1 MLRAECSSFYWQTPR
16 VRTGQWLVQRHKAR
30 ACCVETQNLFLWSA
44 NSQLSLHYLVILPGS
59 STKTK
64 ITVIRGWPLIIR
76 HNHKV
81 STSFHIGAFRQ
92 YKSRGQ
98 KQPLSVMSSEGDWI
112 SPSLF
117 LLRPFNSDTDGE
129 WLLKVKIQCTEI
141 CVDILRVWLSCISL
155 GLQGS
160 TLAGLPVR
168 TEGMNQIIPGEKQS
182 CF

>member
-1 MLRAECSSFYWQTPR
+1 MLRAGCSSFYWQTPR
-16 VRTGQWLVQRHKAR
+16 VRTGQWLVQRHEVR

-44 NSQLSLHYLVILPGS
+44 NSQLALHYLIILPGS
-59 STKTK
+59 SMKTK
-64 ITVIRGWPLIIR
+64 IPVIRDWPRMLR

-81 STSFHIGAFRQ
+81 STSFHGGAFRQ

-98 KQPLSVMSSEGDWI
+98 EQPLSVMSSEGDWI

-117 LLRPFNSDTDGE
+117 LLRPLNSDSDGE
-129 WLLKVKIQCTEI
+129 RLLKVKIQCTKI

-160 TLAGLPVR
+160 TPAGLPVR
-168 TEGMNQIIPGEKQS
+168 IEGMNQMIAGEKHS